1 MCGVEMSYLAIIG
14 LLPTGVA
21 ERSLRQCGGEVVLL
35 QLSPGTVPGPRDCL
49 AEHRAGQPGALGRV
63 LEDLPAPARAVEE
76 GEDPGPG
83 LAPPAAQLRDGELLV
98 ALGLGGLAQA
108 GPPGPPHCPQTAG
121 GAARLAPG
129 VSLGLLVGN
138 YHG

>member
-1 MCGVEMSYLAIIG
+1 MSIFQEVYRQNAG
-14 LLPTGVA
+14 LI
-21 ERSLRQCGGEVVLL
+21 RLL
-35 QLSPGTVPGPRDCL
+35 S
-49 AEHRAGQPGALGRV
+49 QP
-63 LEDLPAPARAVEE
+63 LPAPARAVEE

-98 ALGLGGLAQA
+98 ALRLGGLAQA
-108 GPPGPPHCPQTAG
+108 GPPGPPHGPQTAG